1 VKVKSP
7 CHSIDPEPKAPAC
20 LPNWS
25 CTEWQTS
32 PETIAC
38 GETFTQT
45 RECTDLNNC
54 ETQDGKPSES
64 QEVIGI
70 KDCSPTLNE

>member
-7 CHSIDPEPKAPAC
+7 CHSIDPEPKAPTC

-25 CTEWQTS
+25 CTEWQPA

-38 GETFTQT
+38 GESFTQT
-45 RECTDLNNC
+45 RTCADSNNC

-64 QEVIGI
+64 QEIIGV